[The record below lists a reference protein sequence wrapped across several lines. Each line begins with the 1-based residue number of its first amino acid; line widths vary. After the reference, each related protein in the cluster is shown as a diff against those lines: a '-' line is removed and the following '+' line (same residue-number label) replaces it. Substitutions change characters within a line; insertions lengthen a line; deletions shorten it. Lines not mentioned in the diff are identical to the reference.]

1 MVFHIKVQ
9 KSPLDRLLSM
19 TPHFDAVKKQAGDD
33 GDGDGDDGDDD
44 GKGGFGGEGFD
55 DDMEV
60 REACDHDHDYSYDGQ
75 GDHDLPWWS
84 KWPGEMGGDC
94 QCDCDQDDEFVTI
107 VLSSQNPISS
117 ANHVR

>member
-1 MVFHIKVQ
+1 MIIIINQVTKLSSLHSWIKAQ
-9 KSPLDRLLSM
+9 TMIRPTKL
-19 TPHFDAVKKQAGDD
+19 
-33 GDGDGDDGDDD
+33 

-60 REACDHDHDYSYDGQ
+60 REGCDHDHVQDDSYDGQ
-75 GDHDLPWWS
+75 GGHDLPWWS
-84 KWPGEMGGDC
+84 KWPGEMGGGC
-94 QCDCDQDDEFVTI
+94 HCHCDQDDEFVTI

>member
-1 MVFHIKVQ
+1 MIRPTK
-9 KSPLDRLLSM
+9 L
-19 TPHFDAVKKQAGDD
+19 
-33 GDGDGDDGDDD
+33 

-60 REACDHDHDYSYDGQ
+60 FQLVFKLS
-75 GDHDLPWWS
+75 P
-84 KWPGEMGGDC
+84 DC
-94 QCDCDQDDEFVTI
+94 CHNQDDEFVTI